1 MDTEQLFKHIAKGTY
16 YNINSDKDLQNDD
29 RFRMKERNKKYSDI
43 LDIYTK
49 NINRVLWV
57 KLIFRIV
64 FLIVSI
70 GALVGTFILF
80 CVILSWIAHE
90 RTIMRSAEAVISII
104 SSMVSMVTAFIV
116 LPKIMTKYLF
126 NIKEEKNIYS
136 LVKQIQ
142 NYDHIIRDSLK

>member
-57 KLIFRIV
+57 KFSNFPYPKWDSYLEK
-64 FLIVSI
+64 SI
-70 GALVGTFILF
+70 L
-80 CVILSWIAHE
+80 
-90 RTIMRSAEAVISII
+90 
-104 SSMVSMVTAFIV
+104 
-116 LPKIMTKYLF
+116 
-126 NIKEEKNIYS
+126 
-136 LVKQIQ
+136 
-142 NYDHIIRDSLK
+142 